1 MRTHPLDFGP
11 FTSYCSSMDTI
22 QGTPAASTTTGTS
35 YPSPRRYKVAFV
47 VPGLGSNSRAL
58 LKGISRYSRIYTS
71 WHLRISCDKLERVL
85 PKLRQ
90 VGIDGAFVAFTSGK
104 DVSEVIETGL
114 PTIALQCRNI
124 PKVIPYVTAN
134 SYAGGRMAAE
144 HLLERGFKNFAYYS
158 LNSLFWSRQRM
169 ESFCQRVSEAGYTT
183 SVYKLNLYRKP
194 TQQGMVGYTHDWQ
207 GRTWMKEL
215 DDMVRW
221 LRSLPKPV
229 GLMACD
235 DGIAY
240 DIIEAADEAGIHI
253 PEEMAVIGMYNDE
266 TICSVANP
274 TLSSIAVD
282 LEQAGFNAAQLLDA
296 MITGREKMA
305 GQCIRVEPTH
315 VVARQSTDT
324 LAINDRD
331 VAQAL
336 HFIREHFSSPI
347 QVQDVVQVT
356 TASRRSLEIRFREF
370 LKRSIMDEIMRVRIE
385 HIAIMLI
392 ETEMSMESIATT
404 SAFESTSHMIQ
415 VFKQHKGMTPLAFR
429 KLHRVT

>member
-1 MRTHPLDFGP
+1 M
-11 FTSYCSSMDTI
+11 TSRKGYYAAMETAPITNTTESAPSSGIT
-22 QGTPAASTTTGTS
+22 
-35 YPSPRRYKVAFV
+35 YPKQYKVAFV
-47 VPGLGSNSRAL
+47 VPGLGSNARAL
-58 LKGISRYSRIYTS
+58 LKGVSRYSRIHTS
-71 WHLRISCDKLERVL
+71 WHLRISTDKIERVL

-90 VGIDGAFVAFTSGK
+90 IGVDGAFVAFTSGK
-104 DVSEVIETGL
+104 EVSEVVDTGL

-124 PKVIPYVTAN
+124 PKVVPYVTAN

-169 ESFCQRVSEAGYTT
+169 ESFCSRISEAGYTT

-194 TQQGMVGYTHDWQ
+194 SQQGTVGYTHDWQ

-215 DDMVRW
+215 DDLIRW

-235 DGIAY
+235 DGVAY
-240 DIIEAADEAGIHI
+240 DIIEAADEAGIHV
-253 PEEMAVIGMYNDE
+253 PEQMAVIGMYNDE

-282 LEQAGFNAAQLLDA
+282 LEQAGYNAAEFLESL
-296 MITGREKMA
+296 MCGRIQME

-331 VAQAL
+331 VATAL
-336 HFIREHFSSPI
+336 HYIRQHFNAPI
-347 QVQDVVQVT
+347 QVADVVSCT

-370 LKRSIMDEIMRVRIE
+370 VKRSIMEEIMRVRVE
-385 HIAIMLI
+385 HIAVMLI
-392 ETEMSMESIATT
+392 ESEMSMERIAAA

-429 KLHRVT
+429 KIHRVT

>member
-1 MRTHPLDFGP
+1 MSN
-11 FTSYCSSMDTI
+11 TSNSVLSS
-22 QGTPAASTTTGTS
+22 PKKF
-35 YPSPRRYKVAFV
+35 KVGFI

-58 LKGISRYSRIYTS
+58 LRGISRYSRIYPS

-85 PKLRQ
+85 PKVRQ
-90 VGIDGAFVAFTSGK
+90 VGIDGAFIAFSSSKGAT
-104 DVSEVIETGL
+104 EVVETGL

-124 PKVIPYVTAN
+124 PKVTPYVTAN

-194 TQQGMVGYTHDWQ
+194 TQHGTVGYTHDWQ

-215 DDMVRW
+215 DDLIRW

-235 DGIAY
+235 DGVAY
-240 DIIEAADEAGIHI
+240 DIIEAADEAGIRV

-282 LEQAGFNAAQLLDA
+282 LEQAGFNAAELLDA
-296 MITGREKMA
+296 MMAGKAKME
-305 GQCIRVEPTH
+305 GQCIRIEPTH

-331 VAQAL
+331 VAVAL
-336 HFIREHFSSPI
+336 HFIRQHFNSPI
-347 QVQDVVQVT
+347 QVADVVNAT

-385 HIAIMLI
+385 HIAVMLI
-392 ETEMSMESIATT
+392 ESEMSMERIAAA

-415 VFKQHKGMTPLAFR
+415 VFKQHKAMTPLAFR

>member
-1 MRTHPLDFGP
+1 MENTPHTNSSTSGP
-11 FTSYCSSMDTI
+11 AKEIIPPKRF
-22 QGTPAASTTTGTS
+22 
-35 YPSPRRYKVAFV
+35 KVAFV
-47 VPGLGSNSRAL
+47 VPGLGSNARAL
-58 LKGISRYSRIYTS
+58 LKGVSRYSRIHTS
-71 WHLRISCDKLERVL
+71 WHLRISTDKLERVL

-90 VGIDGAFVAFTSGK
+90 IGVDGAFVAFTSGK
-104 DVSEVIETGL
+104 EVQEVVETGL

-124 PKVIPYVTAN
+124 PKVVPYVTGN

-169 ESFCQRVSEAGYTT
+169 ESFCSRISEAGYTT

-194 TQQGMVGYTHDWQ
+194 SQQGTVGYTHDWQ
-207 GRTWMKEL
+207 GRTWMKEQ
-215 DDMVRW
+215 DDLIRW
-221 LRSLPKPV
+221 VKSLPKPV

-235 DGIAY
+235 DGVAY

-253 PEEMAVIGMYNDE
+253 PEEMAVIGLYNDE
-266 TICSVANP
+266 AICSVANP

-282 LEQAGFNAAQLLDA
+282 LEQAGYNAAELLEEL
-296 MITGREKMA
+296 MSGRKKME
-305 GQCIRVEPTH
+305 GQVIRVEPTH

-331 VAQAL
+331 VANAL
-336 HFIREHFSSPI
+336 YYIRQHFNSPI
-347 QVQDVVQVT
+347 QVGDVVEAT
-356 TASRRSLEIRFREF
+356 GASRRSLEIRFREF
-370 LKRSIMDEIMRVRIE
+370 VKRSIMEEIMRVRIE
-385 HIAIMLI
+385 HICVMLI
-392 ETEMSMESIATT
+392 ESEMSMERISET

-415 VFKQHKGMTPLAFR
+415 VFKQNKGMTPLAFR

>member
-1 MRTHPLDFGP
+1 MEKTEA
-11 FTSYCSSMDTI
+11 TNENASSKPTTI
-22 QGTPAASTTTGTS
+22 A
-35 YPSPRRYKVAFV
+35 YPRKFKVAFV
-47 VPGLGSNSRAL
+47 VPGLGVNSRTI
-58 LKGISRYSRIYTS
+58 LKGVSRYSRIHTS
-71 WHLRISCDKLERVL
+71 WHLRISTDKLERVL
-85 PKLRQ
+85 PKLKQ
-90 VGIDGAFVAFTSGK
+90 IGVDGAFVAFTTGK
-104 DVSEVIETGL
+104 EVSEVVDTGL
-114 PTIALQCRNI
+114 PTIALQCRSI

-169 ESFCQRVSEAGYTT
+169 ESFCSRISEAGYTT

-194 TQQGMVGYTHDWQ
+194 SQQGMVGYTHDWQ
-207 GRTWMKEL
+207 GRTWMREL
-215 DDMVRW
+215 DDLVRW

-235 DGIAY
+235 DGVAY
-240 DIIEAADEAGIHI
+240 DIIEAADEAGIHV

-274 TLSSIAVD
+274 NLSSIAVD
-282 LEQAGFNAAQLLDA
+282 LEQAGFKAAEFLESL
-296 MITGREKMA
+296 MRGETKME

-331 VAQAL
+331 VSNAL
-336 HFIREHFSSPI
+336 YYIRQHFNAPI
-347 QVQDVVQVT
+347 QVADVVEAT
-356 TASRRSLEIRFREF
+356 AASRRSLEIRFRE
-370 LKRSIMDEIMRVRIE
+370 LVKRSIMEEIMRVRIE
-385 HIAIMLI
+385 HICVMLI
-392 ETEMSMESIATT
+392 ESEMSMERISAA

-415 VFKQHKGMTPLAFR
+415 VFKQYKGMTPLAFR
-429 KLHRVT
+429 KVHRVT

>member
-1 MRTHPLDFGP
+1 MENIQPIQ
-11 FTSYCSSMDTI
+11 SVSDTI
-22 QGTPAASTTTGTS
+22 GIVTT
-35 YPSPRRYKVAFV
+35 SPKKFKVAFV

-58 LKGISRYSRIYTS
+58 LRGISRYSRIHTS

-90 VGIDGAFVAFTSGK
+90 VGINGAFVAFTSGK
-104 DVSEVIETGL
+104 GVSEVVETDL

-124 PKVIPYVTAN
+124 PKVVPYITAN
-134 SYAGGRMAAE
+134 SYTGGRMAAE

-169 ESFCQRVSEAGYTT
+169 ESFCQRISEAGYTT

-194 TQQGMVGYTHDWQ
+194 SQQGTIGYTHDWQ

-215 DDMVRW
+215 DDLVRW
-221 LRSLPKPV
+221 LRALPKPV

-235 DGIAY
+235 DGVAY
-240 DIIEAADEAGIHI
+240 DIIEAADEAGIHM

-266 TICSVANP
+266 TICTVANP
-274 TLSSIAVD
+274 TLSSIAVN
-282 LEQAGFNAAQLLDA
+282 LEQAGYEAAELLEK
-296 MITGREKMA
+296 MMTGKEKMA

-324 LAINDRD
+324 LAISDRD
-331 VAQAL
+331 VALAL
-336 HFIREHFSSPI
+336 HFIREHFNAPI
-347 QVQDVVQVT
+347 QVADVVEAT
-356 TASRRSLEIRFREF
+356 SASRRSLEIRFREF
-370 LKRSIMDEIMRVRIE
+370 LKRSIMEEIMRVRIE

-392 ETEMSMESIATT
+392 ESEMSMDRIAAA
-404 SAFESTSHMIQ
+404 SAFDSTSHMIQ

-429 KLHRVT
+429 KMHRVT